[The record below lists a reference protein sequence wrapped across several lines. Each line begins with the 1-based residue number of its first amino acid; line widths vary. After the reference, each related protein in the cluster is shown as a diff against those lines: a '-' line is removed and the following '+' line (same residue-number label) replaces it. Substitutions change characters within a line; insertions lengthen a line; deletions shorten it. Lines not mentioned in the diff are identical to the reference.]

1 MMVDAWPKMFICEG
15 VATLEMSQCAI
26 LIHHSHQKKTKET
39 LKVCFF
45 IVIKI
50 MVKNKFANTTTN
62 GKFIQKA
69 NRVTIASPKELF
81 VISHAARS
89 NLSCCLIAILPI
101 LVVLKSSR
109 QVIFWPS
116 SRGFFMFLVDT
127 RSLWLKFRQK
137 VHYSASQN
145 QRLQLIYREFCLS
158 LVLFL

>member
-1 MMVDAWPKMFICEG
+1 MFICEG

-89 NLSCCLIAILPI
+89 NLSCCSIAILPI

-109 QVIFWPS
+109 QVIF
-116 SRGFFMFLVDT
+116 
-127 RSLWLKFRQK
+127 
-137 VHYSASQN
+137 
-145 QRLQLIYREFCLS
+145 
-158 LVLFL
+158 